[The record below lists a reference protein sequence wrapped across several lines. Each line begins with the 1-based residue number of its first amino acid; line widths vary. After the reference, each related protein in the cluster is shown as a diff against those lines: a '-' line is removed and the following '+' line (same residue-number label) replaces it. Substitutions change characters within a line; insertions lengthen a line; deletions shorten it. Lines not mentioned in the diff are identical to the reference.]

1 MPSRDLNR
9 IVSLEPSVTATLFAL
24 GQQQRLVAVSEWCER
39 LVDVGNLPRLPST
52 WSAKPEDIVGLEPDL
67 VIASVPYRADTI
79 VELLRGRLDV
89 LCLSPQ
95 RLEDV
100 IAHILWL
107 GRLTDAADAAE
118 RIIAKMQAT
127 FDALRQQ
134 VAGLPRPRV
143 YVEMWP
149 KPPMSSPVWVA
160 ELVEIAGGTFVPER
174 PGRQVTDDEMR
185 HADPEIIVVAWAGV
199 ADPPLERVLRRS
211 GWESITA
218 VREGRV
224 VTVDEI
230 VLNAPG
236 PNLARAARLLAEVIH
251 PEVMLEG

>member
-1 MPSRDLNR
+1 MPNR
-9 IVSLEPSVTATLFAL
+9 IVSLEPSVTATLFAV
-24 GQQQRLVAVSEWCER
+24 GRQDRLVAVSEWCER
-39 LVDVGNLPRLPST
+39 LVDVGDLPRLPST
-52 WSAKPEDIVGLEPDL
+52 WSAKPEDIVALEPDL
-67 VIASVPYRADTI
+67 VVASVPYRADTI
-79 VELLRGRLDV
+79 VDLLRAGLNV
-89 LCLSPQ
+89 LCLYPK
-95 RLEDV
+95 RLADAY
-100 IAHILWL
+100 AHILWL

-118 RIIAKMQAT
+118 RVVAEMQAEFET
-127 FDALRQQ
+127 IRQR
-134 VAGLPRPRV
+134 VVGRPRPRV

-149 KPPMSSPVWVA
+149 KPPMSGPEWVA

-185 HADPEIIVVAWAGV
+185 RADPEIIVVAWTGV

-230 VLNAPG
+230 MLNAPG
-236 PNLARAARLLAEVIH
+236 PNLAQAARLLAEVIH
-251 PEVMLEG
+251 PDVMLEG